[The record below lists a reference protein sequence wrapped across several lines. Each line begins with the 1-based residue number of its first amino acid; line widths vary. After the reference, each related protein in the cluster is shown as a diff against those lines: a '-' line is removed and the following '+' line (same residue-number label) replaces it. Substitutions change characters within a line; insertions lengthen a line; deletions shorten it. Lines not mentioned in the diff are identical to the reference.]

1 MTTAL
6 DPTENLAALQART
19 LFVIRD
25 GRLTA
30 INDVGRPA
38 PPRCFL
44 SYTASAVEAWT
55 STAVPADLADELHR
69 WAAAQPPAALAEVV
83 GPPAEVARLLA
94 RHAPVT
100 RSFVGPAFVVP
111 ESADTPAVPGIVL
124 RDCGPSTASLFRE
137 TFPEVADSLTERQ
150 PTVAAFDGDRVV
162 AVCCAARNSGT
173 AYEAGTETLPGHRGR
188 GLAPALVTRWARL
201 VRARGGARPLYS
213 TEWDNLASLSVAR
226 RLGMDQY
233 AVNVNLY

>member
-1 MTTAL
+1 MTTAP
-6 DPTENLAALQART
+6 DSTENLAALQART

-30 INDVGRPA
+30 INDVGHPA

-55 STAVPADLADELHR
+55 STAVPADMADELHR
-69 WAAAQPPAALAEVV
+69 WAADQPPAALADVV
-83 GPPAEVARLLA
+83 SPPAEAARLLA

-100 RSFVGPAFVVP
+100 QSFVGPAFVVP
-111 ESADTPAVPGIVL
+111 DSTGEPALPGITL

-137 TFPEVADSLTERQ
+137 TFPEVADSIAERQ
-150 PTVAAFDGDRVV
+150 PTVAAFDGDLVV
-162 AVCCAARNSGT
+162 AVCCAARNSGA
-173 AYEAGTETLPGHRGR
+173 AYEAGTETLPTHRGR
-188 GLAPALVTRWARL
+188 GLAPALVTRWARQ
-201 VRARGGARPLYS
+201 VRARGARPLYS